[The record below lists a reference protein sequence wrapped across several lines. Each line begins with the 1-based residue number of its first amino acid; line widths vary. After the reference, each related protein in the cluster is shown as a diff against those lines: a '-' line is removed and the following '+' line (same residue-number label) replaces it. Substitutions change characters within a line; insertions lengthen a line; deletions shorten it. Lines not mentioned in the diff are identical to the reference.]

1 MPKRGIR
8 DMALN
13 ASGGAGLLVQRTAKY
28 SMGHAIGFKGGT
40 IPVTLKG
47 RKILLGG
54 DITLS
59 INGMLLRSDQDLVKV
74 RNALVQLDFG
84 ESIVAKIVWAG
95 EVKELSVIKKKA
107 H

>member
-1 MPKRGIR
+1 M
-8 DMALN
+8 
-13 ASGGAGLLVQRTAKY
+13 LLVGPVCWCKEPQNIPWDMLSA
-28 SMGHAIGFKGGT
+28 FEGGT

-47 RKILLGG
+47 RKILLDG
-54 DITLS
+54 DIILS

-95 EVKELSVIKKKA
+95 EVNELSVIKKKA